1 MCDRECRD
9 LARGFEKKSPKKSR
23 KYICKDYK
31 KDGETEDNE
40 DNENKSIIAQTATY
54 FSSESKSQTS
64 IKCDDNRGLMHLK
77 GNITSN
83 IIGDDVPN
91 RGLKAV
97 LQSNSAFAKGQ
108 TKDMH
113 SHQISAQTSEQKF
126 DNLSLEEPIERET
139 NIYRSN
145 QLHTVHPVYR
155 TISLING
162 TINRMDLNQMKIRCK
177 DLQLD
182 CNGKREAVKRR
193 LKEYYKTEKLIQAGL
208 LERRSSDE
216 RNSDFFIVVGKKI
229 LIFIE

>member
-9 LARGFEKKSPKKSR
+9 LARGFEKKSPKKSN

-31 KDGETEDNE
+31 KDRETEDNE

-54 FSSESKSQTS
+54 LESESKSQTS
-64 IKCDDNRGLMHLK
+64 IKCDDKRGLMYLK
-77 GNITSN
+77 DNNSSSTNSGDVSN
-83 IIGDDVPN
+83 
-91 RGLKAV
+91 RSLKAV
-97 LQSNSAFAKGQ
+97 LQSNSAFAESQ

-113 SHQISAQTSEQKF
+113 SHQISEQTIRQKF
-126 DNLSLEEPIERET
+126 DNLSLEEPSEKEAKV
-139 NIYRSN
+139 YRNN
-145 QLHTVHPVYR
+145 QLHTAHPVYR

-162 TINRMDLNQMKIRCK
+162 TINRMDLNQMKTRCK
-177 DLQLD
+177 ELQLD

-216 RNSDFFIVVGKKI
+216 RNSDFFIVVGK
-229 LIFIE
+229 